1 MVVFDNLDI
10 TLNMNRIVPI
20 WSFPFNS
27 NLPNIRLDMGR
38 IPHVGFFHAKYNVI
52 DIGLSKAEDSTLIY
66 EII

>member
-20 WSFPFNS
+20 WRVPFNS
-27 NLPNIRLDMGR
+27 NLPNIVLNMGK
-38 IPHVGFFHAKYNVI
+38 IPPVNSFHAKYDTI
-52 DIGLSKAEDSTLIY
+52 DLSLNKAEDSILIY

>member
-20 WSFPFNS
+20 WRVPFNS

-38 IPHVGFFHAKYNVI
+38 IPPVGFFHAKYNVI